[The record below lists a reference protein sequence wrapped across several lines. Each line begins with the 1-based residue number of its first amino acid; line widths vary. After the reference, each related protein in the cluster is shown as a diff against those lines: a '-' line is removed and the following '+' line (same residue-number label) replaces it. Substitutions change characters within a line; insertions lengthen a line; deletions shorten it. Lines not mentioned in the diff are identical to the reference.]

1 MLRQNLNFRW
11 RSSRKR
17 KNVRRKRPQNQVKFC
32 YVHISTEYKWPLVYA
47 FAICLDNWLIDTTKR
62 HFFFISFF
70 LCTFFFSKSFFFS
83 GDHLEVH
90 YEGRLD
96 DENGKKFDA
105 SRDRGNL
112 FKFQLG
118 AGQVL
123 LDSLQNYMI
132 NDLKV

>member
-1 MLRQNLNFRW
+1 MKIIKEAKKCTSETTAEPGKILLRSHFYRVQMT
-11 RSSRKR
+11 SC
-17 KNVRRKRPQNQVKFC
+17 VRFC
-32 YVHISTEYKWPLVYA
+32 HLP
-47 FAICLDNWLIDTTKR
+47 NWLIDTTKR

-70 LCTFFFSKSFFFS
+70 LCTCFFFSQNLFFFS

-123 LDSLQNYMI
+123 LDSLQNHMI
-132 NDLKV
+132 NDLKI